1 MFGHAPFQPVFQ
13 ISVEN
18 IVNESELQQSTQIL
32 EPDSSNDVDQIKL
45 QSCRELTFKKTDTQ
59 EYQSLSL
66 NDLIDGEK
74 DERSSKEKPINPVAK
89 RNNSGRPKKSKA
101 ISSISSQVIQR
112 LNASLSFL
120 LLRLE
125 SAQSVI

>member
-1 MFGHAPFQPVFQ
+1 M
-13 ISVEN
+13 EN

-32 EPDSSNDVDQIKL
+32 EPESSNDVDQIKL

-59 EYQSLSL
+59 EEYQSLSL

-89 RNNSGRPKKSKA
+89 KNNSGRPKKSKA
-101 ISSISSQVIQR
+101 ISSISSQVIQY
-112 LNASLSFL
+112 LNTSLSFL
-120 LLRLE
+120 LLRL
-125 SAQSVI
+125 QSTVAVTKCLLYN